1 MSPLSTGTRG
11 CASHNLLTIYSTP
24 AQPYSKNTMNIV
36 LLMLLI
42 AQACL
47 GICAWLS
54 PRLLRGL
61 AAHLLTR
68 ADVIDAS
75 RLESERRLRF
85 WNSEF
90 GLNQEHLREETEPAL
105 PSVPGFARR

>member
-1 MSPLSTGTRG
+1 M
-11 CASHNLLTIYSTP
+11 NL
-24 AQPYSKNTMNIV
+24 V

-42 AQACL
+42 AQVCL

-54 PRLLRGL
+54 PQLLRGL

-75 RLESERRLRF
+75 RVENERRLRY

-90 GLNQEHLREETEPAL
+90 GLNPEPLEVETDHPL
-105 PSVPGFARR
+105 PRVHGFARR

>member
-1 MSPLSTGTRG
+1 M
-11 CASHNLLTIYSTP
+11 NL
-24 AQPYSKNTMNIV
+24 V

-54 PRLLRGL
+54 PQFLRRL

-75 RLESERRLRF
+75 RVESERRLRF

-90 GLNQEHLREETEPAL
+90 GLNQERQLEEEADHSL
-105 PSVPGFARR
+105 PRVHGFARR

>member
-1 MSPLSTGTRG
+1 M
-11 CASHNLLTIYSTP
+11 NLI
-24 AQPYSKNTMNIV
+24 

-42 AQACL
+42 AQVCL

-61 AAHLLTR
+61 AAQLLTR

-75 RLESERRLRF
+75 RVESERRLRF
-85 WNSEF
+85 WNGEL
-90 GLNQEHLREETEPAL
+90 GLNRETLEEVETEHPMPRL
-105 PSVPGFARR
+105 FARR

>member
-1 MSPLSTGTRG
+1 M
-11 CASHNLLTIYSTP
+11 NL
-24 AQPYSKNTMNIV
+24 V

-54 PRLLRGL
+54 PKLLRSL

-68 ADVIDAS
+68 ADVIDAA
-75 RLESERRLRF
+75 RLESQRRLRF

-90 GLNQEHLREETEPAL
+90 GLNQEEIDEETEHTL
-105 PSVPGFARR
+105 PRVHGFARH

>member
-1 MSPLSTGTRG
+1 M
-11 CASHNLLTIYSTP
+11 NL
-24 AQPYSKNTMNIV
+24 V

-42 AQACL
+42 AQVCL

-54 PRLLRGL
+54 PQLLRGL

-75 RLESERRLRF
+75 RVENERRLRY

-90 GLNQEHLREETEPAL
+90 GLNREHLEVETDHQL
-105 PSVPGFARR
+105 PRVQSFARR

>member
-1 MSPLSTGTRG
+1 
-11 CASHNLLTIYSTP
+11 
-24 AQPYSKNTMNIV
+24 MNIV

-42 AQACL
+42 AQVCL

-54 PRLLRGL
+54 PQLLRGL

-75 RLESERRLRF
+75 RIESERRLRF
-85 WNSEF
+85 WNGEL
-90 GLNQEHLREETEPAL
+90 GLNRHELDEEVDRPL
-105 PSVPGFARR
+105 PRVHGFARR

>member
-1 MSPLSTGTRG
+1 M
-11 CASHNLLTIYSTP
+11 NL
-24 AQPYSKNTMNIV
+24 V

-47 GICAWLS
+47 GVCAWLS
-54 PRLLRGL
+54 PGLLRSL

-75 RLESERRLRF
+75 RAESERRLRY
-85 WNSEF
+85 WKGEF
-90 GLNQEHLREETEPAL
+90 GVNQQDRDEEIDRPL
-105 PSVPGFARR
+105 PRVHGFARH

>member
-1 MSPLSTGTRG
+1 
-11 CASHNLLTIYSTP
+11 
-24 AQPYSKNTMNIV
+24 MNIV

-42 AQACL
+42 AQVCL

-54 PRLLRGL
+54 PQLLRGL

-75 RLESERRLRF
+75 RIESERRLRF
-85 WNSEF
+85 WNGEL
-90 GLNQEHLREETEPAL
+90 GLNRQELDEEVDRPL
-105 PSVPGFARR
+105 PRVHGFARR

>member
-1 MSPLSTGTRG
+1 M
-11 CASHNLLTIYSTP
+11 NL
-24 AQPYSKNTMNIV
+24 V

-42 AQACL
+42 AQVCL

-54 PRLLRGL
+54 PQLLRGL

-75 RLESERRLRF
+75 RVESERRLRF
-85 WNSEF
+85 WNGEL
-90 GLNQEHLREETEPAL
+90 GLNQRNLGEETDHPL
-105 PSVPGFARR
+105 PRVHGFARR

>member
-1 MSPLSTGTRG
+1 M
-11 CASHNLLTIYSTP
+11 NL
-24 AQPYSKNTMNIV
+24 V

-42 AQACL
+42 AQVCL

-54 PRLLRGL
+54 PQLLRGL

-68 ADVIDAS
+68 ADVIDTS
-75 RLESERRLRF
+75 RVESERRLRY

-90 GLNQEHLREETEPAL
+90 GLNRAHLEEATEDHPL
-105 PSVPGFARR
+105 PRVHGFARR

>member
-1 MSPLSTGTRG
+1 
-11 CASHNLLTIYSTP
+11 
-24 AQPYSKNTMNIV
+24 MNIV

-42 AQACL
+42 AQVCL

-54 PRLLRGL
+54 PRMLRGL
-61 AAHLLTR
+61 AAYLLTR

-75 RLESERRLRF
+75 RVESERRLRY

-90 GLNQEHLREETEPAL
+90 GLNRENIEEEIDHPL
-105 PSVPGFARR
+105 PRVHGFARR

>member
-1 MSPLSTGTRG
+1 
-11 CASHNLLTIYSTP
+11 
-24 AQPYSKNTMNIV
+24 MNIV

-42 AQACL
+42 AQVCL

-54 PRLLRGL
+54 PRMLRGL
-61 AAHLLTR
+61 AAQLLTR

-75 RLESERRLRF
+75 RVESERRLRY

-90 GLNQEHLREETEPAL
+90 GLNRENIEEEIDHPL
-105 PSVPGFARR
+105 PRVHGFARR

>member
-1 MSPLSTGTRG
+1 
-11 CASHNLLTIYSTP
+11 
-24 AQPYSKNTMNIV
+24 MNIA

-42 AQACL
+42 AQVCL

-54 PRLLRGL
+54 PQLLRGL

-75 RLESERRLRF
+75 RVESERRLRY

-90 GLNQEHLREETEPAL
+90 GLNRENIEEEIERPL
-105 PSVPGFARR
+105 PRVHGFARR